1 MIEKKLPDARMDLP
15 PKVSSLGQWC
25 GCAPLRPCCRD
36 AMSSLA
42 RPPACARASLR
53 RSAPR
58 SAAESRAFR
67 KYHGLGNDF
76 VLVRPPGRPPARP
89 RVRRAA
95 RGRVLGVRAPA
106 VMCVP
111 AGITPLGRGR
121 PQLQRVRLR
130 LPARQGCVVW
140 QGSGQQ
146 KGSRRLLAP
155 RATRVCPLAC
165 PADAACAI
173 SVQVDDRR
181 GKAPSLT
188 PEQAARACDRN
199 FGVGGD
205 GVIFALPPKEE
216 GSDVTM
222 RIYNSDGRCVHA
234 EEGGRGGSRGGVAA
248 CGGSTTGWRG
258 TRARER
264 AGGGATPRA
273 LPLETG
279 RGAWRLTA
287 LRFSPPRTPHPPF
300 TRSRALSPWH
310 SEPEMC
316 GNGIRCLARFLY
328 DVDLEA
334 YKAAG
339 SDGDAGDFSP
349 ALRTPSVL
357 RIDTLAGLIVPEI
370 VGDDVRVDMGEPILE
385 AAAVPTA
392 LEPNA
397 EGGAC
402 VKAPLEVAG
411 KTWLVTTV
419 SMGNPHAIVFGN
431 TDEDITDV
439 YAGID
444 LAAVGPQFESD
455 AAFPARTNT
464 EFVEVVSR
472 DYCKMRV
479 WERGA
484 GPTLACGTGAC
495 ATVVAGV
502 LEGRLDRKCTVELPG
517 GPLHIEWE
525 EATNKIY
532 MTGAACESFRGE
544 AIFS

>member
-1 MIEKKLPDARMDLP
+1 
-15 PKVSSLGQWC
+15 
-25 GCAPLRPCCRD
+25 
-36 AMSSLA
+36 
-42 RPPACARASLR
+42 
-53 RSAPR
+53 
-58 SAAESRAFR
+58 
-67 KYHGLGNDF
+67 
-76 VLVRPPGRPPARP
+76 
-89 RVRRAA
+89 
-95 RGRVLGVRAPA
+95 
-106 VMCVP
+106 
-111 AGITPLGRGR
+111 
-121 PQLQRVRLR
+121 
-130 LPARQGCVVW
+130 
-140 QGSGQQ
+140 
-146 KGSRRLLAP
+146 
-155 RATRVCPLAC
+155 
-165 PADAACAI
+165 
-173 SVQVDDRR
+173 
-181 GKAPSLT
+181 
-188 PEQAARACDRN
+188 
-199 FGVGGD
+199 
-205 GVIFALPPKEE
+205 
-216 GSDVTM
+216 
-222 RIYNSDGRCVHA
+222 
-234 EEGGRGGSRGGVAA
+234 
-248 CGGSTTGWRG
+248 
-258 TRARER
+258 
-264 AGGGATPRA
+264 
-273 LPLETG
+273 
-279 RGAWRLTA
+279 
-287 LRFSPPRTPHPPF
+287 
-300 TRSRALSPWH
+300 
-310 SEPEMC
+310 MC